1 MRQHRFARSAIL
13 SVLTLL
19 ILLTWQV
26 ARPAPVPASQGSS
39 LRFFGTGAGDLDRVK
54 IPLGPI
60 SNGQITASRPVNVG
74 GDFTIEFWMRA
85 AAADNS
91 APACP
96 GGWYIGN
103 IVIDRDVFEAGDYG
117 DYGIAICDG
126 RIVFGVAVGSD
137 DRLLV
142 GNTVVTTNT
151 WRHIA
156 VTRSNDGVMRIF
168 VDGALDAS
176 RTGPTGRIDYR
187 LNRETNWPNS
197 DPYLVLAAEKHDYP
211 GSRYYTGLLDDLRI
225 SNSVRYSAAFTR
237 PNSPHPADANTVALY
252 RFDEG
257 AGTAIGDSSGAAGG
271 PSNGALNP
279 RGGGPAQHWSSDTP
293 FSGSLPP
300 PPPPSPGPSP
310 SPGPNPSPG
319 PSPSPGPNP
328 SPSPAPPIGC
338 VTGRTNATSAGAPP
352 VTPIP
357 QGFDTRAEAANARFR
372 IYLPLV
378 ACLTG

>member
-1 MRQHRFARSAIL
+1 MHKLRFVHSATL
-13 SVLTLL
+13 TVLTLL
-19 ILLTWQV
+19 VLLVWQG
-26 ARPAPVPASQGSS
+26 ARPGPAPASQGNS
-39 LRFFGTGAGDLDRVK
+39 LRFFGTGSSDLDRVK

-85 AAADNS
+85 AAADNP

-96 GGWYIGN
+96 GGWYVGN

-126 RIVFGVAVGSD
+126 RIVFGVARGSD

-156 VTRSNDGVMRIF
+156 VTRSNNGPMRIF

-176 RTGPTGRIDYR
+176 RDDGPVGRIDYR
-187 LNRETNWPNS
+187 LNRGTNWPNS

-211 GSRYYTGLLDDLRI
+211 GSRYYAGLLDDLRI
-225 SNSVRYSAAFTR
+225 SNSVRYSGPFTR
-237 PNSPHPADANTVALY
+237 PNAPHPADASTVALY

-257 AGTAIGDSSGAAGG
+257 AGTTIGDSSGAAGG

-279 RGGGPAQHWSSDTP
+279 RAGGPAQHWSSDTP
-293 FSGSLPP
+293 FSGSPP
-300 PPPPSPGPSP
+300 PTS
-310 SPGPNPSPG
+310 
-319 PSPSPGPNP
+319 
-328 SPSPAPPIGC
+328 SPSPAPSPTPSPAPPTGC
-338 VTGRTNATSAGAPP
+338 MTGRTNAASAGAPQ

-357 QGFDTRAEAANARFR
+357 QGFDNQAEASNARFR

-378 ACLTG
+378 TCPAG

>member
-1 MRQHRFARSAIL
+1 MKA
-13 SVLTLL
+13 
-19 ILLTWQV
+19 
-26 ARPAPVPASQGSS
+26 
-39 LRFFGTGAGDLDRVK
+39 
-54 IPLGPI
+54 
-60 SNGQITASRPVNVG
+60 TAN
-74 GDFTIEFWMRA
+74 
-85 AAADNS
+85 DNS

-96 GGWYIGN
+96 DGWYTGN
-103 IVIDRDVFEAGDYG
+103 IVIDRDVFGTGDYG
-117 DYGIAICDG
+117 DYGIAICNG

-156 VTRSNDGVMRIF
+156 VTRSNNGVMRIF
-168 VDGALDAS
+168 VDGALDAAS
-176 RTGPTGRIDYR
+176 QTGPTGRIDYR
-187 LNRETNWPNS
+187 VNRDTDWPNS

-225 SNSVRYSAAFTR
+225 SNSVRYNATFTR
-237 PNSPHPADANTVALY
+237 PNAPHPADANTVALY

-257 AGTAIGDSSGAAGG
+257 AGMVIGDSSGAAGG

-279 RGGGPAQHWSSDTP
+279 RGGDPAQHWSSDTP
-293 FSGSLPP
+293 FSGSPP
-300 PPPPSPGPSP
+300 PPPPLSPGPSP
-310 SPGPNPSPG
+310 SPGRNPL
-319 PSPSPGPNP
+319 
-328 SPSPAPPIGC
+328 PSPAPSAVPPIGC

-357 QGFDTRAEAANARFR
+357 QGFENRAEATSNRFR

-378 ACLTG
+378 ACPTV